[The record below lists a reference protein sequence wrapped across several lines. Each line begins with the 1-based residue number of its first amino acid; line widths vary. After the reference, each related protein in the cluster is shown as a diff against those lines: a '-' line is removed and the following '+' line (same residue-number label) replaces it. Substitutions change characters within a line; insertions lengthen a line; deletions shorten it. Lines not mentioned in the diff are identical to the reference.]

1 MAEYKN
7 GLAKPIKL
15 GSGTADFVNVV
26 NNTDST
32 IINKIIL
39 NSQEDI
45 NVGFDLKK
53 DTDYVIW
60 TRSIPIKYYTGTGFS
75 VSGDGENDS
84 FITENYTKTF
94 SLQRPKYRG
103 TAKIEIKGV
112 RYSATNIKTTDE
124 YYNNTDLMKSIGIAS
139 DGNKA
144 EITLTPSYEYGKY
157 HVYSSFDTR
166 NLTISGSVENCT
178 LTIDGSYNT
187 KSYKYSGSP
196 FTIKVKI
203 TPTKGYS
210 YNGSASATEVTLTIN
225 DAYLAERGVTDDGA
239 TSELSLSLPLKE
251 SDIVNYDY
259 TLPYLSSLT
268 IANSIVDGIS
278 SGTRSLRTLTIL
290 TSTDTPTVS
299 NGIVSFKEPI
309 YSTDN
314 NRKVTVNITKSYSLY
329 YAYAV
334 SSAGRFYNTIR
345 STSIGK
351 FTKDGITYD
360 VYKYGNIDYSTFTV
374 AANKTALDNFLATNI
389 SKNIAFAT
397 NKVKVTINRLDTYT
411 TGIKVT
417 YYSDKQYKTVE
428 YISGGYGSAI
438 TSLPFN
444 IDADYGRKVEVSVT
458 RCSVNYRQ
466 ASAAKTIYPTSAQT
480 VYIGTE
486 YIYKTIIFAEG
497 TAINSRGGT
506 WDKTSASVIKY
517 SKIKTVYDSSKPYQL
532 IVYSKAPDESNFTT
546 LATFTARGYYWG
558 SSTCYNNRICSY
570 TFPVDPYHLYF
581 GINVKGVGRRY
592 TVDSTYTTYSE
603 STYDLKN
610 QPFYHTY
617 DYIKDVTDTFTIY
630 ARTLATKKTI
640 SVTLIF
646 DKRYFNKISYRGQSY
661 SSNYEYVAS
670 NNSIWTRSDSPASIP
685 CYAGSDLD
693 IFVAPGDKPSWNLW
707 SAGEVF
713 GPKLTVWE
721 PTTYT
726 LEPVIDSNVTFLWST
741 SRNVELDNV
750 VGSYYNSSEGVLTSN
765 VVLQT
770 ILSKLGVSKTSFD
783 NIRNDINNWAYQCGK
798 LEYSKKGSTLT
809 RTNAPYQTYI
819 GAWPGYKRDYY
830 GDRTPN
836 TIYDITYS
844 MRIGFC
850 PKNYTGDTI
859 AASYYNA
866 GEWNIAFSLT
876 SEINSSTKFITSE
889 ALGKGFTF
897 PGSEN
902 SIFGYAFIPIT
913 FTKRVQY
920 NSSYGTYHSG
930 YSYGDAGYYTYGVD
944 SSKTQT
950 ENVVIILR
958 YPVYFKP

>member
-15 GSGTADFVNVV
+15 GSDAADFVNVV

-53 DTDYVIW
+53 NTDYVIW
-60 TRSIPIKYYTGTGFS
+60 TRSIPIEYHTGTGFS
-75 VSGDGENDS
+75 VSGDGGNDS

-103 TAKIEIKGV
+103 TANIEIKGV
-112 RYSATNIKTTDE
+112 PYSATNIKTTDS
-124 YYNNTDLMKSIGIAS
+124 YYNNTNLMESVGVIS
-139 DGNKA
+139 DGTKA
-144 EITLTPSYEYGKY
+144 EITLTPSYKYGKY
-157 HVYSSFDTR
+157 HVTSSFDSR
-166 NLTISGSVENCT
+166 NLTISGSVENCA

-187 KSYKYSGSP
+187 KSYKYTGSP
-196 FTIKVKI
+196 FAIKVKI
-203 TPTKGYS
+203 TPNKGYN

-225 DAYLAERGVTDDGA
+225 DAYLTECGVADDGVK
-239 TSELSLSLPLKE
+239 SELSLSLPLKE
-251 SDIVNYDY
+251 SDILNYDY

-268 IANSIVDGIS
+268 IANNVVDGVS
-278 SGTRSLRTLTIL
+278 SGTQSLRTLTIL
-290 TSTDTPTVS
+290 TSTDAPTVS
-299 NGIVSFKEPI
+299 NGVVSFKEPI
-309 YSTDN
+309 YSTDT

-334 SSAGRFYNTIR
+334 SSAGRFYNTGSR
-345 STSIGK
+345 TSIGK

-360 VYKYGNIDYSTFTV
+360 VYKYADIDYSTFSI
-374 AANKTALDNFLATNI
+374 AAYKKDLDDFLSTYI
-389 SKNIAFAT
+389 SSNIAFTT
-397 NKVKVTINRLDTYT
+397 NKVKVTINRLDNYT

-417 YYSDKQYKTVE
+417 YYYDKQYKTAE
-428 YISGGYGSAI
+428 YISGGSGSAI

-444 IDADYGRKVEVSVT
+444 IDVDYGRRVEVSVT
-458 RCSVNYRQ
+458 KCSVNYRQ
-466 ASAAKTIYPTSAQT
+466 ASATKTLNPTSAQT

-517 SKIKTVYDSSKPYQL
+517 SQIKTVYDNSKPYQL

-558 SSTCYNNRICSY
+558 SSTCYNNRTCSY

-646 DKRYFNKISYRGQSY
+646 DKRYFNKISYNSQSY
-661 SSNYEYVAS
+661 SSNYETVS
-670 NNSIWTRSDSPASIP
+670 NTNFVYTRSDSPASIP
-685 CYAGSDLD
+685 CYAGSDLN

-707 SAGEVF
+707 TSAETF
-713 GPKLTVWE
+713 GPSLTVWE

-750 VGSYYNSSEGVLTSN
+750 VGSYYNISERVLTSN
-765 VVLQT
+765 GVLQSV
-770 ILSKLGVSKTSFD
+770 LSKLGVSKTSFD
-783 NIRNDINNWAYQCGK
+783 NIRDDINNWAYQCGK
-798 LEYSKKGSTLT
+798 LEYSKKGSTIT
-809 RTNAPYQTYI
+809 RTNAPDKTYI
-819 GAWPGYKRDYY
+819 GAWPGYTRDLYS
-830 GDRTPN
+830 DRLPN
-836 TIYDITYS
+836 QIYDIKYS

-850 PKNYTGDTI
+850 PRNYTGDTI

-866 GEWNIAFSLT
+866 GEWNLAFSLT

-889 ALGKGFTF
+889 ALGKPFTLSGF
-897 PGSEN
+897 EN
-902 SIFGYAFIPIT
+902 SIFGYVFIPIT
-913 FTKRVQY
+913 FTKQVQY
-920 NSSYGTYHSG
+920 TGSSSTYHSG
-930 YSYGDAGYYTYGVD
+930 YSYGDAGYYTYNVD
-944 SSKTQT
+944 PARTQT